1 MKNKPAIILLYTS
14 LLLFVIYLFMLKLNY
29 STDIRLHDTY
39 IVVAYSHVL
48 GIILFLSFLLSAV
61 YFIARKLNLSK
72 ALTSLHI
79 TVTVISILLLV
90 SALFCSKSTMY
101 STNDSNLSS
110 SLFLKV
116 ISGSI
121 IAFVLAQLVLVF
133 NIIRSLFYKS
143 IHQNNSNKV

>member
-39 IVVAYSHVL
+39 IVVAHSHVL
-48 GIILFLSFLLSAV
+48 EIILFLSFLLSAA
-61 YFIARKLNLSK
+61 YFITRKLNLSK

-79 TVTVISILLLV
+79 NVTVISILVLV
-90 SALFCSKSTMY
+90 SALFCIKSTMY
-101 STNDSNLSS
+101 STNDSNLSFS
-110 SLFLKV
+110 FLLKV

-121 IAFVLAQLVLVF
+121 IAFVFAQLVLVF

-143 IHQNNSNKV
+143 TRQNKSNNI